1 MPNRSIALCLL
12 ILLLPVLSAGAP
24 VIIYDSGRTTPLPDQ
39 PDTVQV
45 QTPVTADFSVHLE
58 PLPVTSPTL
67 SPGKVE
73 ARSLDRRYLE
83 RPVFMVGADG
93 LSLRWLAVHQARLKQ
108 HQAIGI
114 AVNVDTAEH
123 LQQLQQ
129 AAGGLVIYPLA
140 GDALAEQL
148 DLTHYPV
155 LISPTRIEQ

>member
-1 MPNRSIALCLL
+1 MPNRSLALSLL
-12 ILLLPVLSAGAP
+12 ILLVPVLSVGAP

-39 PDTVQV
+39 PDTVHV
-45 QTPVTADFSVHLE
+45 QTPVTADFSVHFE

-83 RPVFMVGADG
+83 RPVFMVGADP
-93 LSLRWLAVHQARLKQ
+93 LSLRWLAVHQASLKR
-108 HQAIGI
+108 HQALGL
-114 AVNVDTAEH
+114 AVNVATAAQ

-129 AAGGLVIYPLA
+129 AAGGLAIYPVA
-140 GDALAEQL
+140 GDALARQL

-155 LISPTRIEQ
+155 LITGSRIEQ

>member
-1 MPNRSIALCLL
+1 MPHRSIVLSAL
-12 ILLLPVLSAGAP
+12 IGLLPVLSVGAP
-24 VIIYDSGRTTPLPDQ
+24 VVIYDSGRTTPLPDQ
-39 PDTVQV
+39 P
-45 QTPVTADFSVHLE
+45 QTLHYLAPVTADFAVQMA
-58 PLPVTSPTL
+58 PLPVKTPAL

-73 ARSLDRRYLE
+73 SRRIDRPYLE
-83 RPVFMVGADG
+83 RPVFIVGADG